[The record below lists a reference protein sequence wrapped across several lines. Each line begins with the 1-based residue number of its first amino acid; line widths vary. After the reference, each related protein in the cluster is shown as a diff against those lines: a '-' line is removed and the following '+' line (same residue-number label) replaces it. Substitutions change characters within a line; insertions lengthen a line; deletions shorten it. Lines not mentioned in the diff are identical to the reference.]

1 MQFLDSLLQ
10 NTFLPIQLSLVFEQV
25 YVNARKPLY
34 LSDISI

>member
-10 NTFLPIQLSLVFEQV
+10 NTFLPTPTLVFEQV

-34 LSDISI
+34 ISDISV